1 MRERGARG
9 NERMK
14 ISDVRAT
21 TVAVPL
27 EAPLR
32 HANGAH
38 WGRFVRTI
46 VEVETD
52 EGLVGLGEMGGGGES
67 AEKAIYA
74 LKSYLLGHDPLQ
86 LEQLYWKICNPTA
99 SLYNNRA
106 QMHAAIEFACID
118 LAGKRLGIRACDLLG
133 GALREEIPF
142 ASYLFCRYRNPK
154 TEVGGE
160 ETAADIVNAARDLK
174 RKHGFRSHKLK
185 GGVFSPDH
193 DLNVYLALAAEF
205 PEDSFRL
212 DPNAAWSVEESIR
225 IGRAI
230 EHVRNDYYEDPCWGL
245 EGMRRVRRFVNI
257 PTATNTVVVNFEQ
270 LAACILTDAIDVILL
285 DTTFWGGLRQAW
297 MAGVVCQ
304 KFQRGISVHSS
315 GELGIQLATMLHLGA
330 CLPNITFAADAHY
343 HHLLDDI
350 IVGGKMKYVDGKIA
364 LPTASGLGVELDRD
378 KLQKYAELFR
388 KEGGYAYDR
397 DPKRPKW
404 FAMVPE
410 TRFAQVAAVRRQ
422 KLTRNDRHRKNK

>member
-1 MRERGARG
+1 
-9 NERMK
+9 MK

-52 EGLVGLGEMGGGGES
+52 DGLIGLGEMGGGGES
-67 AEKAIYA
+67 AENAIRA
-74 LKSYLLGHDPLQ
+74 LKNYLLGHDPVQ

-118 LAGKRLGIRACDLLG
+118 LIGKKLGVRACDLLG

-142 ASYLFCRYRNPK
+142 ASYLFYRYRDPK
-154 TEVGGE
+154 TGRGGE
-160 ETAADIVNAARDLK
+160 ESAAEMVQSAKELK
-174 RKHGFRSHKLK
+174 HKYGFHSHKLK

-193 DLNVYLALAAEF
+193 DLEVYLALADEF
-205 PEDSFRL
+205 PRDSFRL

-245 EGMRRVRRFVNI
+245 EGMRRVRQFVRI

-270 LAACILTDAIDVILL
+270 LAACIRTDAIDVILL

-304 KFQRGISVHSS
+304 KFQRGVCVHSS

-330 CLPNITFAADAHY
+330 SLPNLTFAADAHY
-343 HHLLDDI
+343 HHLLDDV

-364 LPTASGLGVELDRD
+364 LPTSPGLGVELDRE
-378 KLQKYAELFR
+378 KLQQYAEHFR
-388 KEGGYAYDR
+388 REGGYAYDR
-397 DPKRPKW
+397 DPKRPEW
-404 FAMVPE
+404 YAIAPE
-410 TRFAQVAAVRRQ
+410 TRFASPSAGRKGVS
-422 KLTRNDRHRKNK
+422 KKRKNRKQG